1 MPTGVSV
8 REGLIAVAKLDVS
21 LDVGDAH
28 ELAGQAGRKLA
39 ATTQEVVAQGRKRL
53 GRRAKKRA
61 RKLEQRVTDA
71 AKRLP
76 VDTPVDRR
84 RRRRTAG
91 RAALIV
97 RVLLATAVLAAVYAA
112 WRARNQRMSTAEDG
126 PAPDAFGAA
135 MDASDDGA
143 HASATTHAEG

>member
-1 MPTGVSV
+1 MPQGVSV
-8 REGLIAVAKLDVS
+8 REELIVVAKLDVT

-28 ELAGQAGRKLA
+28 ELAEQAGRKLA
-39 ATTQEVVAQGRKRL
+39 ATTQEVVAEGRKRL

-61 RKLEQRVTDA
+61 RKLEQRVTEA

-84 RRRRTAG
+84 RRRTVG

-97 RVLLATAVLAAVYAA
+97 RVVLATAVLAAVYAA
-112 WRARNQRMSTAEDG
+112 WRARNQPMGTAEDG
-126 PAPDAFGAA
+126 SAPDAFGAA
-135 MDASDDGA
+135 MDASDDGEQ
-143 HASATTHAEG
+143 ASATTHSEG

>member
-39 ATTQEVVAQGRKRL
+39 ATTHEVVAEGRKRL

-97 RVLLATAVLAAVYAA
+97 RVVLATAVLAAVYAA
-112 WRARNQRMSTAEDG
+112 WRARNQRMGTAEDG

-143 HASATTHAEG
+143 HASATTHSEG

>member
-1 MPTGVSV
+1 MPTGVYV
-8 REGLIAVAKLDVS
+8 REGRIAVAKLDVS

-28 ELAGQAGRKLA
+28 ELAEQAGRKLA
-39 ATTQEVVAQGRKRL
+39 ATTHEVVAEGRKRL

-61 RKLEQRVTDA
+61 RKLEQRVTEA

-76 VDTPVDRR
+76 VDTPVDRK

-97 RVLLATAVLAAVYAA
+97 RVALATAVLAAVYAA
-112 WRARNQRMSTAEDG
+112 WRSRNRREGTAEDG

-135 MDASDDGA
+135 MDASDDGE
-143 HASATTHAEG
+143 HASATTRSEG